1 VKWGIMG
8 KIRFRGFFR
17 HIIDDRKRLA
27 IPSQFRN
34 ILNHESEGR
43 VILTPG
49 YDHEIAVYP
58 LSIWEEIEDRELLTL
73 SMDYAKSRRY
83 RRHFTFGIKEDRLD
97 AQGRVLL
104 PDFLLAH
111 ARIIKDVIV
120 VGEINYI
127 ELWSPESYETF
138 GKEVEKF
145 YLEDAEEIETL
156 RRRQNE
162 NTSS

>member
-1 VKWGIMG
+1 MG
-8 KIRFRGFFR
+8 NIRFRGLFT
-17 HIIDDRKRLA
+17 HILDDRKRLA
-27 IPSQFRN
+27 VPSQFRS

-49 YDHEIAVYP
+49 YDREVAVYP
-58 LSIWEEIEDRELLTL
+58 LSIWEEIEDKELLSL
-73 SMDYAKSRRY
+73 SMDYLKSRRY

-97 AQGRVLL
+97 GQGRILI
-104 PDFLLAH
+104 PDFLLTH
-111 ARIIKDVIV
+111 ARIAKEVVI

-127 ELWSPESYETF
+127 ELWSPENYEAF

-145 YLEDAEEIETL
+145 YLEDAEGIEGL
-156 RRRQNE
+156 RRRKDE

>member
-1 VKWGIMG
+1 MG
-8 KIRFRGFFR
+8 KIRFRGFFT
-17 HIIDDRKRLA
+17 HILDERKRLA

-34 ILNHESEGR
+34 ILNHASEGR

-58 LSIWEEIEDRELLTL
+58 LKTWEEIENKELLSL
-73 SMDYAKSRRY
+73 SMDYLKSRRY

-97 AQGRVLL
+97 VQGRILI
-104 PDFLLAH
+104 PDFLLTH
-111 ARIIKDVIV
+111 ARIVKEVVI

-127 ELWSPESYETF
+127 ELWSPENYELF
-138 GKEVEKF
+138 GKEIEKF
-145 YLEDAEEIETL
+145 YLEDAEGIEGL
-156 RRRQNE
+156 RRRKHE